1 MPGAIAT
8 SGGSA
13 RQARERL
20 VSEQRS
26 VHRGASAP
34 QAIMT
39 SAARQSEE
47 TRLCALMASARA
59 GDGAAYEVLLSALSA
74 RLRPFFAN
82 RLSFRPGDI
91 EDLVQETLL
100 AIHLR
105 RETYDPALPLTAWTY
120 AIARYKLID
129 HLRREGIRAHVPI
142 DAVDNLFALE
152 RADAGDAA
160 RDVATL
166 VAQLPE
172 QQRTAIRLVKMED
185 KSVREAALAS
195 GMSESSIKTNI
206 HRGMKRLMTL
216 IARSERS

>member
-1 MPGAIAT
+1 MTGMIAA
-8 SGGSA
+8 SGGAA
-13 RQARERL
+13 RRAGDRLLSQQRAAHHQTGALQA
-20 VSEQRS
+20 VT
-26 VHRGASAP
+26 
-34 QAIMT
+34 M

-59 GDGAAYEVLLSALSA
+59 GDGAAYEMLLSALSA

-82 RLSFRPGDI
+82 RLSFRPGDV
-91 EDLVQETLL
+91 EDLLQETLL
-100 AIHLR
+100 AIHVR
-105 RETYDPALPLTAWTY
+105 RETYDATLPLTAWTY

-142 DAVDNLFALE
+142 DAVDNLFAPE
-152 RADAGDAA
+152 RTDAGDAA

-172 QQRTAIRLVKMED
+172 QQRTAIRLVKVEE
-185 KSVREAALAS
+185 KSVRDAALAS
-195 GMSESSIKTNI
+195 GMSESSIKTNV
-206 HRGMKRLMTL
+206 HRGMKRLMNL

>member
-1 MPGAIAT
+1 MTGT
-8 SGGSA
+8 LVMSRGSA
-13 RQARERL
+13 RRAGDGLLSQQRAAHRQTGAQQA
-20 VSEQRS
+20 
-26 VHRGASAP
+26 AT
-34 QAIMT
+34 M

-47 TRLCALMASARA
+47 TRLCALMASARE
-59 GDGAAYEVLLSALSA
+59 GDGAAYEMLLSALSA

-82 RLSFRPGDI
+82 RLSFRPGDV
-91 EDLVQETLL
+91 EDLLQETLL

-105 RETYDPALPLTAWTY
+105 RETYDPTLPLTAWTY

-142 DAVDNLFALE
+142 DAVDNLFAPE
-152 RADAGDAA
+152 RTDSGDAA

-172 QQRTAIRLVKMED
+172 QQRTAIQLVKVEE

-195 GMSESSIKTNI
+195 GMSESSIKTNV